1 MLDWLL
7 LLINILLCFA
17 ILGYVYYLFRVK
29 HTHTHNHDDLQN
41 MNSQSQYADSIYH
54 KPHNKYHVNPEHS
67 ENIECN
73 NLQESTPVSK
83 KTEEPEK
90 CKECPLILGFKIET
104 QSQAIKKIIHKVNEM
119 NSIVSQSFCI
129 NKNLLKLKITSE
141 LDNLYKKKPELAN
154 VSCAELSRI
163 IKNEIMKQNQPTT
176 FIKEEMQIEIL
187 LKMIDILE
195 IIIPD
200 EVCVNNKLEKTKV
213 LQIMS
218 DIIDAFCDSSEVYV
232 ETGKSFY
239 S

>member
-7 LLINILLCFA
+7 LVINIFLCFA
-17 ILGYVYYLFRVK
+17 ILGYVYYLFKIK
-29 HTHTHNHDDLQN
+29 HTHTHSHDNAHSMAPQDMYYDDHTNHNHTESLECTK
-41 MNSQSQYADSIYH
+41 
-54 KPHNKYHVNPEHS
+54 KP
-67 ENIECN
+67 
-73 NLQESTPVSK
+73 ESTPA
-83 KTEEPEK
+83 PEK
-90 CKECPLILGFKIET
+90 CKECPLILGFKVET
-104 QSQAIKKIIHKVNEM
+104 QSQALKKIIQKVNEM

-129 NKNLLKLKITSE
+129 NKNLLKVKITSE
-141 LDNLYKKKPELAN
+141 LDNLYEKHPELTN
-154 VSCAELSRI
+154 VSCTELSRI
-163 IKNEIMKQNQPTT
+163 LKNEIMKQNQSTT

-187 LKMIDILE
+187 LKMIDILQ

-232 ETGKSFY
+232 ETSKSFY